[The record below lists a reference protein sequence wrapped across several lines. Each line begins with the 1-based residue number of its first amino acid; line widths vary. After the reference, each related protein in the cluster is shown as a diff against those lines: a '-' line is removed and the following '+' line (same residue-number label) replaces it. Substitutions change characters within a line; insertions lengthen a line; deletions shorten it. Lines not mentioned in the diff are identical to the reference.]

1 MLKSDHLYSGTGLI
15 KPPPEL
21 LPASSGVTTFI
32 IHGLSCLNTVCTP
45 DVLSHWAMCER
56 RVTFQ
61 SGI

>member
-21 LPASSGVTTFI
+21 LPASSGVTTSI

-45 DVLSHWAMCER
+45 DVLSHWAMKEE
-56 RVTFQ
+56 
-61 SGI
+61 